1 MASNITQEQIEF
13 FKMIMNLAEPY
24 PLEVLHKLPFDS
36 NAGFDEARLDA
47 TRAKQILIEHG
58 ILEK

>member
-24 PLEVLHKLPFDS
+24 PFEVLDTLPYD
-36 NAGFDEARLDA
+36 GKGDFDEARLDA